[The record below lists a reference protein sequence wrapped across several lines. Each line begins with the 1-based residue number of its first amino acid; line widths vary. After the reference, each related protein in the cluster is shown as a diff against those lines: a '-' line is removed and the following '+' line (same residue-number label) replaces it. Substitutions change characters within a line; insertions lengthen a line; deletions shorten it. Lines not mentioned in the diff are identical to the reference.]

1 MNWRPFDRE
10 TAPKDR
16 PIAILVK
23 TDYPNWVTTIEVC
36 EWKLYGDGFDGFFI
50 VGGLVGRQHRG
61 GTHWCEV
68 EELELPSTP

>member
-16 PIAILVK
+16 PIAILSMQQ
-23 TDYPNWVTTIEVC
+23 TIAICQWHQKHHE
-36 EWKLYGDGFDGFFI
+36 FI
-50 VGGLVGRQHRG
+50 GIRDRIGS

-68 EELELPSTP
+68 EELELPK